1 MKKIDFEGIE
11 KLLWK
16 NDYEYIYPSAIDGIE
31 MNNGLILYLPWQ
43 HCKIAKDKKYIYIKY
58 GDLVPCGGR
67 LPLEYDM
74 SFDRMTIRMS
84 NINIDTDG
92 NGSFRLPQLGDSIVY
107 FVNGKLYKNS
117 IVDVSISSN
126 ISSISVTMPIAGD
139 LGGSFAFYDPSKYDK
154 DLYILYNKQGIFLSF
169 SPKTTDDYDVKIK
182 ISDIKKIN
190 IK

>member
-1 MKKIDFEGIE
+1 MKKIDFEEIE

-16 NDYEYIYPSAIDGIE
+16 NDYEYIYPSAIDGVE

-58 GDLVPCGGR
+58 GNLVPCGGR

-74 SFDRMTIRMS
+74 SFDRMTIRMAS
-84 NINIDTDG
+84 INIDTDG

-107 FVNGKLYKNS
+107 FSNGKIYKNS
-117 IVDVSISSN
+117 VVDVNISSN

-154 DLYILYNKQGIFLSF
+154 DLYILYN
-169 SPKTTDDYDVKIK
+169 
-182 ISDIKKIN
+182 N
-190 IK
+190 IESSGRIWYTVYR